1 VNPVKP
7 NQQVYT
13 RQDPFFSDGLIEP
26 PSYYNAGYQGQTYPG
41 ITPYNNYYSPVTPS
55 DSTALS
61 TTPSPSG
68 SFPFNFGQIK
78 GIIDRMGG
86 IDGLMGHITKFQKIV
101 QSIQQLS
108 PMLKLLLGAK
118 ARTAGQQDRN
128 RLGSPVRRSRSS
140 TTTRRNT
147 KKTYKRRS
155 R

>member
-13 RQDPFFSDGLIEP
+13 RQDPYYPDGLIEP
-26 PSYYNAGYQGQTYPG
+26 QPYYNAGYQGQPYPG
-41 ITPYNNYYSPVTPS
+41 LTPYNNYNPAAFEAP
-55 DSTALS
+55 STALAAPS
-61 TTPSPSG
+61 TSTG
-68 SFPFNFGQIK
+68 LPFNFSQMK

-86 IDGLMGHITKFQKIV
+86 IDGLMGHVTRIQKII

-108 PMLKLLLGAK
+108 PMLKLLMGSK
-118 ARTAGQQDRN
+118 ARTAGQGDVDGLTRPA
-128 RLGSPVRRSRSS
+128 RRGRSSPTRRSG
-140 TTTRRNT
+140 